1 MTCLQFYKNIRKQ
14 VKFSLTL
21 SDECC
26 MIQPIADLSKVEATA
41 LLITLN
47 DEALYSQEIR
57 EVFGSRREFIA
68 RQSFRT

>member
-1 MTCLQFYKNIRKQ
+1 
-14 VKFSLTL
+14 
-21 SDECC
+21 